1 MMPSLRVAVV
11 GASGY
16 SGEELVRLVSRHPK
30 LTITALTSRAYDGKR
45 AGRIIS
51 GLPGQTAG
59 ILFRNLTPAEVAREA
74 DVAILALPHGV
85 ASEYAVPLR
94 AAGRTVIDLSA
105 DFRVRDA
112 AVYQEFYHQT
122 HPAPQLLPEAV
133 YGLPELHRDQI
144 KKSDLIAV
152 PGCYPTSV
160 VLPLAPALKAGLID
174 PATIVIASLSGIS
187 GAGKKAEIG
196 LLYVELNENMHAYS
210 VPRHRH
216 LSEIEQE
223 LGLIAKKKVQVTF
236 VPHLVPLS
244 RGLQST
250 ISATLAKRCS
260 PEELQK
266 IYEKFYDQE
275 PFIDVKPAGEL
286 PEVKHVVRTNKA
298 EIAALMD
305 ERTNRL
311 LLFSCI
317 DNLGKGAAGQ
327 AVQALNIRFGFDE
340 TTGLSV

>member
-16 SGEELVRLVSRHPK
+16 SGEELVRLISRHDK
-30 LTITALTSRAYDGKR
+30 LKLTALTSRAYEGKK
-45 AGRIIS
+45 AGRVIS
-51 GLPGQTAG
+51 GLPGNAASLVFKNLAPDAVAG
-59 ILFRNLTPAEVAREA
+59 EA
-74 DVAILALPHGV
+74 DIAILALPHGV

-94 AAGRTVIDLSA
+94 KAGKTVIDLSA
-105 DFRVRDA
+105 DFRVKDA
-112 AVYQEFYHQT
+112 AIYREFYHQE

-133 YGLPELHRDQI
+133 YALPELHREEI
-144 KKSDLIAV
+144 KKANLLAV

-160 VLPLAPALKAGLID
+160 LLALAPALKAGLID
-174 PATIVIASLSGIS
+174 PASIVINSLSGIS

-196 LLYVELNENMHAYS
+196 LLYVELNENMRAYG

-223 LGLIAKKKVQVTF
+223 LGLLANKKVMVTF
-236 VPHLVPLS
+236 VPHMVPLS
-244 RGLQST
+244 RGMQST
-250 ISATLAKRCS
+250 ISATLAKACL
-260 PEELQK
+260 PAELQK
-266 IYEKFYDQE
+266 IYESFYAGE
-275 PFIDVKPAGEL
+275 PFIDVKSSDEL

-298 EIAALMD
+298 EIAARID

-327 AVQALNIRFGFDE
+327 AVQALNVRFGFEE
-340 TTGLSV
+340 TLGLSV